1 MPESNRVRLAVAQ
14 TTVCQDPR
22 ESAELHESGREVRRL
37 MQEAHRAGA
46 RVAHFTEGATCSPH
60 KRVMSVDGPDR
71 VGPAD
76 WNRFEWGVLQQE
88 LIATAALARELRLWT
103 VLGSVHRLTPPH
115 RPHNSLYVISD
126 RGDVATRYDERMLS
140 NTKISYMYSPGRVPV
155 TFEVDGVRF
164 GCSLGMETHFPEI
177 FSEYERLDVDC
188 VLFSTT
194 GGAPDDGTFA
204 TETQAH
210 ASTNRY
216 WTSLSVP
223 AQHSPISP
231 AAVIAPD
238 GRWAARCPQDG
249 TPAVAVTDI
258 DSGTETASALSRP
271 WRRTARA
278 GLYDRYLVQQD
289 VRSDDRSVF

>member
-1 MPESNRVRLAVAQ
+1 MHLPA
-14 TTVCQDPR
+14 
-22 ESAELHESGREVRRL
+22 GRRGTGQPGRRAGAPGSEVRRPPFV
-37 MQEAHRAGA
+37 H
-46 RVAHFTEGATCSPH
+46 
-60 KRVMSVDGPDR
+60 
-71 VGPAD
+71 PAD

-140 NTKISYMYSPGRVPV
+140 HTKISYMYSPGSGPV

-204 TETQAH
+204 AETQAH

-216 WTSLSVP
+216 WTSFSVP

-231 AAVIAPD
+231 AGVIAPD
-238 GRWAARCPQDG
+238 GRWHVRIARRIAHFKPPRRPVPLRNRRHPAALHR
-249 TPAVAVTDI
+249 
-258 DSGTETASALSRP
+258 
-271 WRRTARA
+271 
-278 GLYDRYLVQQD
+278 
-289 VRSDDRSVF
+289 